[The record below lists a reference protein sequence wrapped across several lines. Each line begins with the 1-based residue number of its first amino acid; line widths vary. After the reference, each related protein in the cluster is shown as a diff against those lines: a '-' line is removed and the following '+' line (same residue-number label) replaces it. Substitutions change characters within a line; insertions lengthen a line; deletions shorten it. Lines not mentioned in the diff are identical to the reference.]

1 VFEDRDIAQ
10 IDATVIVGV
19 LILSSIT
26 TLNPNIPQQLRIAE
40 AFAVTWKMIL
50 PFANS
55 GVLALAGRTKIA
67 KILTAAGFV
76 LIIILLFG
84 VWQELYPRSTSH
96 I

>member
-1 VFEDRDIAQ
+1 MFEDRDIAQ

-40 AFAVTWKMIL
+40 AFAVTWEMIL
-50 PFANS
+50 PFAIS

-84 VWQELYPRSTSH
+84 IWQETYPR
-96 I
+96 

>member
-1 VFEDRDIAQ
+1 M
-10 IDATVIVGV
+10 VGV

-40 AFAVTWKMIL
+40 AFAVTWEMIL
-50 PFANS
+50 PFAIS

-76 LIIILLFG
+76 LVVILLFG
-84 VWQELYPRSTSH
+84 MARALPKMNQPFIVLLIPEALVAHS
-96 I
+96 

>member
-19 LILSSIT
+19 LILASMT
-26 TLNPNIPQQLRIAE
+26 TINPNIPERLRIAE
-40 AFAVTWKMIL
+40 AFAITWEMIL
-50 PFANS
+50 PFAIS

-76 LIIILLFG
+76 LLIIILFA
-84 VWQELYPRSTSH
+84 VWQETYPT
-96 I
+96 

>member
-40 AFAVTWKMIL
+40 AFAVTWEMIL
-50 PFANS
+50 PFAIS
-55 GVLALAGRTKIA
+55 GVLAL
-67 KILTAAGFV
+67 AGFV

-84 VWQELYPRSTSH
+84 V
-96 I
+96 

>member
-40 AFAVTWKMIL
+40 AFAVTWEMIL
-50 PFANS
+50 PFAIS
-55 GVLALAGRTKIA
+55 GVLVLAGRTNIA

-84 VWQELYPRSTSH
+84 LWQELYPR
-96 I
+96 

>member
-26 TLNPNIPQQLRIAE
+26 TLNPNIPEQLRIAE
-40 AFAVTWKMIL
+40 AFAVTWEMIL
-50 PFANS
+50 PFAIS

-84 VWQELYPRSTSH
+84 VWQELYAR
-96 I
+96 

>member
-19 LILSSIT
+19 LIQSSIT
-26 TLNPNIPQQLRIAE
+26 TLTPNIPQQLRIAE
-40 AFAVTWKMIL
+40 AFAVTWEMIL
-50 PFANS
+50 PFAIS

-67 KILTAAGFV
+67 KIITAAGFV

-84 VWQELYPRSTSH
+84 VWQELYPR
-96 I
+96 

>member
-1 VFEDRDIAQ
+1 MFEDRDIAQ

-40 AFAVTWKMIL
+40 AFAVTWEMIL
-50 PFANS
+50 PFAIS

-67 KILTAAGFV
+67 KILNAAGFV

-84 VWQELYPRSTSH
+84 LWQELYPR
-96 I
+96 

>member
-40 AFAVTWKMIL
+40 AFAVTWEMIL
-50 PFANS
+50 PFAIS
-55 GVLALAGRTKIA
+55 GVLALAGRTNIA
-67 KILTAAGFV
+67 KILTAAGLV

-84 VWQELYPRSTSH
+84 VWQELYPR
-96 I
+96 

>member
-19 LILSSIT
+19 LILASMT
-26 TLNPNIPQQLRIAE
+26 TINPNIPERLRITE
-40 AFAVTWKMIL
+40 AFAITWEMIL
-50 PFANS
+50 PFAIS

-76 LIIILLFG
+76 LLIIILFA
-84 VWQELYPRSTSH
+84 VWQETYPT
-96 I
+96 

>member
-19 LILSSIT
+19 LILASMT
-26 TLNPNIPQQLRIAE
+26 TINPNIPERLRIAE
-40 AFAVTWKMIL
+40 AFAITWEMIL
-50 PFANS
+50 PFAIS

-76 LIIILLFG
+76 LMIIMLFA
-84 VWQELYPRSTSH
+84 VWQETYAR
-96 I
+96 

>member
-26 TLNPNIPQQLRIAE
+26 TLNPNIPQRLRIAE
-40 AFAVTWKMIL
+40 AFAITWEMIL
-50 PFANS
+50 PFAIS

-76 LIIILLFG
+76 LLIIILFA
-84 VWQELYPRSTSH
+84 VWQETYPT
-96 I
+96 